1 MQPSEI
7 LAKGRHSHMNIL
19 DEPRWTMRTALQLIR
34 KLQPVT
40 RDFNLHLCLGGGVLN
55 KGRSEKDL
63 DLFFLPLGG
72 KAPNYNGMRQFLCT
86 IWSDNGPLF
95 TNNPD
100 YDRGEAAAPKPG
112 DQYRGGA
119 YKFYSGNLRIDAFF
133 V

>member
-1 MQPSEI
+1 
-7 LAKGRHSHMNIL
+7 MNIL
-19 DEPRWTMRTALQLIR
+19 DESRWTMRTALQLIR

-40 RDFNLHLCLGGGVLN
+40 RDFKLHLCLGGGVLN
-55 KGRSEKDL
+55 KGRSDKDL

-72 KAPNYNGMRQFLCT
+72 NTPDYEGMRKFLCT
-86 IWSDNGPLF
+86 IWTESGPLF

-100 YDRGEAAAPKPG
+100 YDRGKDATSKPG

-119 YKFYSGNLRIDAFF
+119 YKFCSGRLRIDAFF